1 MVQYNIA
8 CLFSNF
14 FIRSE
19 LSYPADLKIKEATV
33 GQLMRRMHNMD
44 KSQEKKHQPHVNQSY
59 IPTTDINADAE
70 KGQASYLIFQ
80 YSSLQ

>member
-1 MVQYNIA
+1 
-8 CLFSNF
+8 
-14 FIRSE
+14 
-19 LSYPADLKIKEATV
+19 
-33 GQLMRRMHNMD
+33 MRRMHNMD